1 MNKPALAFPNVLP
14 HHPAP
19 KRRDSR
25 AELVASV
32 VEYEQAMAVA
42 QPAEQAILQEGW
54 RSPDVIDQIGAAV
67 FARIVIARVMTPEA
81 RLRYVQHLQNRYE
94 VAVGPAAYAKYTSGV
109 PHDVLSDPA
118 KLQAELDTLS
128 YRLRLAYGVVYKR
141 DRLLRRVWW
150 SCAGLLVVS
159 LICVMAVV
167 LFQNSSAASPPWL
180 NYSLVAVLGLGGA
193 MTSIARRASR
203 ILEPGPLFEDPV
215 FQMSSLDSGA
225 SSLFVAG
232 LTGPVFALILMLLF
246 MSGTLDFGGLTP
258 KFSNAAL
265 GPHPA
270 SQLFNFNMFSW
281 TLTVTSG
288 LEGAKLCLWSFVAG
302 FAEQLVPDA
311 LDRFIKASPR
321 KQPKTA
327 LA

>member
-1 MNKPALAFPNVLP
+1 M
-14 HHPAP
+14 
-19 KRRDSR
+19 

-32 VEYEQAMAVA
+32 VEFEQALAGA
-42 QPAEQAILQEGW
+42 EPSEQAILQDGW
-54 RSPDVIDQIGAAV
+54 RSPDVIDQISAAV
-67 FARIVIARVMTPEA
+67 LCRIVIARGMTTEA

-94 VAVGPAAYAKYTSGV
+94 VAVGPTAYAKYAASV
-109 PHDVLSDPA
+109 PHDVLTDPA

-150 SCAGLLVVS
+150 TCAGLLSAS
-159 LICVMAVV
+159 LCFVLFAV
-167 LFQNSSAASPPWL
+167 LFQNWSAVSPPWL
-180 NYSLVAVLGLGGA
+180 NYALVAVLGLGGA
-193 MTSIARRASR
+193 LTSIARRASR

-225 SSLFVAG
+225 ASLFVAG
-232 LTGPVFALILMLLF
+232 LTGPVFAMILMLLF
-246 MSGTLDFGGLTP
+246 MSGAVDFGGLTP
-258 KFSNAAL
+258 KFDDAPL

-270 SQLFNFNMFSW
+270 AQLFNFNVFNW
-281 TLTVTSG
+281 TLTVHSG
-288 LEGAKLCLWSFVAG
+288 LDGAKLCIWSFAAG

-311 LDRFIKASPR
+311 LDRFIRASPKAKPR
-321 KQPKTA
+321 AAA